1 VIAAGFATALASL
14 GLGRYDGEG
23 PADAVPIHL
32 EGTPPTGDYLAVY
45 VEPLLADDGSF
56 DEWRMVLV
64 RVVARVESDGG
75 RNRAPQDLAMAVLD
89 AFDGL
94 ESVEFAAGTPDELTV
109 NHCWARD
116 TTPVPLGPDD
126 RGVPKWSAVL
136 MATVRHQ
143 TAHRERQPA

>member
-1 VIAAGFATALASL
+1 MLSAGFAVALADLSL
-14 GLGRYDGEG
+14 GTYQGAG
-23 PADAVPIHL
+23 PPAAPPVHLEAVPAA
-32 EGTPPTGDYLAVY
+32 GDYLAVF
-45 VEPLLADDGSF
+45 VEPLMADPGSF
-56 DEWRMVLV
+56 DEWRQVLV
-64 RVVARVESDGG
+64 RVLARVDDDGG
-75 RNRAPQDLAMAVLD
+75 RNRPGQDLAMAVLD

-94 ESVEFAAGTPDELTV
+94 ESAEYATGTVDELTV